1 MAITLENTLENRNA
15 MKAQWI
21 NERAANCEDWKEHC
35 RQWNEMVKEDIN
47 ANRNEELGKL
57 QRKIGEVASGIA
69 KDEEY
74 DLLLL
79 SDVVIYKK
87 EQFDITTQV
96 VKKLS
101 TIPE

>member
-47 ANRNEELGKL
+47 ANFGKRFLKPFDKITNEEARG
-57 QRKIGEVASGIA
+57 
-69 KDEEY
+69 
-74 DLLLL
+74 
-79 SDVVIYKK
+79 
-87 EQFDITTQV
+87 
-96 VKKLS
+96 
-101 TIPE
+101 